1 MSIYDKAG
9 SKDKVAVIKPQ
20 VKIPDVG
27 LSPHTKKVMKQN
39 ERIILNQN
47 EKTTRFRR
55 LRDVL

>member
-9 SKDKVAVIKPQ
+9 AEISVAVIKPQ

-39 ERIILNQN
+39 ERIILNQK
-47 EKTTRFRR
+47 EKTARFSR

>member
-9 SKDKVAVIKPQ
+9 NEVSVAVIKPQ

-39 ERIILNQN
+39 ERIILKQK
-47 EKTTRFRR
+47 EK
-55 LRDVL
+55 LHASAG

>member
-9 SKDKVAVIKPQ
+9 SEISVAVIKPK

-39 ERIILNQN
+39 ERIILNQK
-47 EKTTRFRR
+47 EK
-55 LRDVL
+55 LHDSAD

>member
-1 MSIYDKAG
+1 MSIYDKEG
-9 SKDKVAVIKPQ
+9 SEISVAVIKPQ

-39 ERIILNQN
+39 ERIILNQK
-47 EKTTRFRR
+47 EKTARFSR